1 MIETIN
7 THPLDQLTTTTDQ
20 EKKWQAGNGKLM
32 RDFATFKDF
41 YSNKLMNQEQS
52 TKQLRKKQKELKE
65 EYGART
71 NQKTIFN
78 NLFALLE
85 AKQQVEE
92 SMGNSVVMGGP
103 GSLDRSNS
111 NSRVPSAGYARGG
124 GSGGGRG
131 ERNNNH
137 NSSGTTHP
145 LHTPS
150 PYPLHTLSTPS
161 TTYHLHTP
169 STHPLKQLSTH

>member
-1 MIETIN
+1 
-7 THPLDQLTTTTDQ
+7 
-20 EKKWQAGNGKLM
+20 M

-52 TKQLRKKQKELKE
+52 TNQLRKKQKELKE

-85 AKQQVEE
+85 AKQQCEE
-92 SMGNSVVMGGP
+92 SLGNVIGP
-103 GSLDRSNS
+103 GSDRSGNA
-111 NSRVPSAGYARGG
+111 SRNPSAGYTRGG

-131 ERNNNH
+131 ESQSQPGGGYGGRGGGGGGG
-137 NSSGTTHP
+137 SRGGEVMS
-145 LHTPS
+145 LEDE
-150 PYPLHTLSTPS
+150 Y
-161 TTYHLHTP
+161 
-169 STHPLKQLSTH
+169 

>member
-1 MIETIN
+1 MKTHLLNLSTTYPFDLPITI
-7 THPLDQLTTTTDQ
+7 TDQ

-71 NQKTIFN
+71 NQKTNFN

-85 AKQQVEE
+85 AKQQCEE
-92 SMGNSVVMGGP
+92 SLGNAVNP
-103 GSLDRSNS
+103 GSDRSGGT
-111 NSRVPSAGYARGG
+111 SRNPSAGYTRGG

-131 ERNNNH
+131 ESQQGYGGRGGGGGGGRGGEVM
-137 NSSGTTHP
+137 S
-145 LHTPS
+145 LEDE
-150 PYPLHTLSTPS
+150 Y
-161 TTYHLHTP
+161 
-169 STHPLKQLSTH
+169 

>member
-1 MIETIN
+1 
-7 THPLDQLTTTTDQ
+7 
-20 EKKWQAGNGKLM
+20 M

-85 AKQQVEE
+85 AKQQCEE
-92 SMGNSVVMGGP
+92 SLGNGVHLGGP
-103 GSLDRSNS
+103 GSSLDRSNS
-111 NSRVPSAGYARGG
+111 NRY
-124 GSGGGRG
+124 
-131 ERNNNH
+131 
-137 NSSGTTHP
+137 
-145 LHTPS
+145 TPS
-150 PYPLHTLSTPS
+150 RPFVHTFTSS
-161 TTYHLHTP
+161 HTR
-169 STHPLKQLSTH
+169 SLDTIHRE